1 MAKHYKM
8 EYSTISRRLK
18 KGWIT
23 EEAVG
28 IKPPPPHLKSS
39 KPVKVDEKLDDSESK
54 LKDAL
59 SPSR

>member
-1 MAKHYKM
+1 M
-8 EYSTISRRLK
+8 EYGTISRRLK
-18 KGWIT
+18 KGWT
-23 EEAVG
+23 AEEAVG